1 MYFFASWLS
10 KRIHGK
16 QMTYIN
22 LEEILNKN
30 YPKLFKNK
38 PEFVKKLIL
47 KFFTNILYI
56 NEINYFFKKC
66 EDKKGIEFINSV
78 FEHLNFSFSI
88 SDKDIAKIPSEGR
101 LICVANHPIG
111 SLDSLTLLK
120 AIYNIRQDVRI
131 IANDI
136 LLAIKPVREFILPFK
151 LETKKVQKEN
161 VEAIGNAL
169 KNEEVI
175 IMFPAAEVSRLS
187 GIYVRDG
194 KWNKGSIY
202 FARKYNAPIL
212 PVYVKAK
219 NSFLF
224 YFVSLLHKYFSRAL
238 LAHELFNKKNKTI
251 SLKFGDPIPAKSF
264 QKNFINDKFQT
275 KLLKKHVYSIG
286 FDKSGT
292 YATEQNIIHP
302 VDRKLIKRELN
313 NSKVLGMTSDD
324 KMIILTT
331 KEDSPNVITEVARLR
346 EITFRKVGEG
356 TGKKLDLD
364 KFDDLYKHIIVWDD
378 KELEIVGSYR
388 LGIGREILAKAGT
401 NGFYTSTLFDF
412 SNEFVENYIVDS
424 IELGRSFV
432 QKKYWNTNALH
443 YLWQGIGAFL
453 AHNNFI
459 KYMFGGVSISDSYPL
474 GAKRALVYYF
484 DKWFGSRTTL
494 AKSKNKFELPNN
506 SINEYAEKFTGENQK
521 QDYFILKNLMKP
533 YGFTVPILYKHYSEL
548 CEDNGVSFIDFG
560 IDNSFE
566 QCIDGLILVDI
577 DKIKQEKKDRYINCF
592 VPNAA
597 HA

>member
-1 MYFFASWLS
+1 
-10 KRIHGK
+10 
-16 QMTYIN
+16 MTYIN
-22 LEEILNKN
+22 LEEILNEY
-30 YPKLFKNK
+30 YPKLFQNK
-38 PEFVKKLIL
+38 PEFVKKIFL
-47 KFFTNILYI
+47 KFFNNILYI
-56 NEINYFFKKC
+56 HEINEFFKTHDG
-66 EDKKGIEFINSV
+66 ERGIEFINSV
-78 FEHLNFSFSI
+78 CDYLNFSFSI
-88 SDKDIAKIPSEGR
+88 SDKDISKIPSEGR

-111 SLDSLTLLK
+111 SLDSLSLLK
-120 AIYNIRQDVRI
+120 AIYNIRNDVKI

-136 LLAIKPVREFILPFK
+136 LLAIEPVNDFILPFK
-151 LETKKVQKEN
+151 LESKKVQKEN
-161 VEAIGNAL
+161 VESIGEAL
-169 KNEEVI
+169 ENEQVV
-175 IMFPAAEVSRLS
+175 IMFPAAEVSRLN

-194 KWNKGSIY
+194 KWNKGCIY

-219 NSFLF
+219 NSCFF
-224 YFVSLLHKYFSRAL
+224 YFVSLLNRYFSRVL

-264 QKNFINDKFQT
+264 QKSFINDKFQT

-286 FDKSGT
+286 KDKRGT
-292 YATEQNIIHP
+292 YTTEQNIIHP
-302 VDRKLIKRELN
+302 IDRKLIKKELN
-313 NSKVLGMTSDD
+313 NSKVLGITSDD
-324 KMIILTT
+324 KMILLTT
-331 KEDSPNVITEVARLR
+331 KEVSPNVITEVARLR

-356 TGKKLDLD
+356 TGKKLDID
-364 KFDDLYKHIIVWDD
+364 KFDDIYKHIIVWDE

-388 LGIGREILAKAGT
+388 LGIGKEILEKTGV

-412 SNEFVENYIVDS
+412 SDEFVENYIADS

-453 AHNNFI
+453 AHNNFV

-484 DKWFGSRTTL
+484 NKWFGSRKTL
-494 AKSKNKFELPNN
+494 AKSKNKFEIPNN
-506 SINEYAEKFTGENQK
+506 SINEYAGKFTGENQR

-592 VPNAA
+592 LPNAA

>member
-1 MYFFASWLS
+1 MP
-10 KRIHGK
+10 
-16 QMTYIN
+16 YID
-22 LEEILNKN
+22 LKEILNTN
-30 YPKLFKNK
+30 YPKLFQNK
-38 PEFVKKLIL
+38 PEFLKNLIL
-47 KFFTNILYI
+47 KFFNNVLYI
-56 NEINYFFKKC
+56 REINEFFEKH
-66 EDKKGIEFINSV
+66 KGEKDIEFVNSV
-78 FEHLNFSFSI
+78 FEDLNFSFSI

-111 SLDSLTLLK
+111 SLDSLALIK
-120 AIYNIRQDVRI
+120 AIYNIRKDVKI

-136 LLAIKPVREFILPFK
+136 LLAIEPVKKFILPFQ
-151 LETKKVQKEN
+151 LESKKIQKEN

-169 KNEEVI
+169 SNEEVV

-187 GIYVRDG
+187 GLYVRDG
-194 KWNKGSIY
+194 KWNKGCIY
-202 FARKYNAPIL
+202 FARKFNSPIL
-212 PVYVKAK
+212 PVFVDAK
-219 NSFLF
+219 NSCLF
-224 YFVSLLHKYFSRAL
+224 YFVSLLHRYFSRVL
-238 LAHELFNKKNKTI
+238 LAHELFNKRNKTI
-251 SLKFGDPIPAKSF
+251 SLQFGDPIPAKSF

-286 FDKSGT
+286 TNKSGT

-302 VDRKLIKRELN
+302 IDRQLIKRELN
-313 NSKVLGMTSDD
+313 NSKVLGITSDD
-324 KMIILTT
+324 KMILLTT

-346 EITFRKVGEG
+346 EITFRRVGEG

-364 KFDDLYKHIIVWDD
+364 RFDDLYKHIIVWDD

-388 LGIGREILAKAGT
+388 LGIGKEILEKAGS

-412 SNEFVENYIVDS
+412 SDEFVENYIVDS

-453 AHNNFI
+453 AHNGFI
-459 KYMFGGVSISDSYPL
+459 KYMFGGVSISDAYPL

-494 AKSKNKFELPNN
+494 ATSKNKFELPNN
-506 SINEYAEKFTGENQK
+506 SINEYAEKFIGENQK

-548 CEDNGVSFIDFG
+548 CEKNGVSFIDFG